1 MNASILLT
9 KDVPS
14 SAVLPPRIPSSQLP
28 AHRLYGGCSATAVVE
43 LRVASE
49 APCLRVNDPASRA
62 MTDFDRVPA
71 FTVSEDAAID
81 HALDD
86 MFRFGVRAL
95 LTIRDGKVT
104 GLLTSYDIQGKR
116 PSELMARATD
126 PRR

>member
-1 MNASILLT
+1 
-9 KDVPS
+9 
-14 SAVLPPRIPSSQLP
+14 
-28 AHRLYGGCSATAVVE
+28 
-43 LRVASE
+43 
-49 APCLRVNDPASRA
+49 